1 MLDRM
6 FPRVVAVI
14 AGLATAVTVAGCGGS
29 VNHADDAATPQA
41 VRQAV
46 TDTYDR
52 FFSTSIPVSEKPAL
66 LENGQAFTQAL
77 NDRADSVVAKKSRV
91 TVSDVASTGPNS
103 ADVTF
108 TVSFG
113 GLPMLRNRKGGAIRT
128 DGTWK
133 VTQATFCSLL
143 QMQGGAPAACDTP
156 AGGSATSAPPPA
168 PVPSN

>member
-1 MLDRM
+1 MLVRR
-6 FPRVVAVI
+6 FPRVVAAV
-14 AGLATAVTVAGCGGS
+14 AAVATAATLAGCGGS
-29 VNHADDAATPQA
+29 STIANNTGTSPE

-52 FFSTSIPVSEKPAL
+52 FFSTSIPVEEKPAL

-77 NDRADSVVAKKSRV
+77 KDRADSTIAKKSRV
-91 TVSDVASTGPNS
+91 TVSDVASTGPDS
-103 ADVTF
+103 ADVIF

-128 DGTWK
+128 GGTWK

-143 QMQGGAPAACDTP
+143 QMQGGAPPVCETGSSTTAA
-156 AGGSATSAPPPA
+156 
-168 PVPSN
+168 VPSN